1 MKPKTWCAGA
11 GKLAPLD
18 APPSS
23 LVTCPVCD
31 RHGLNGEL
39 PKPPVHYGVDDLRD
53 AKGRDRYE
61 VPRHQAKPT
70 RPEDIG
76 EAPMAPHDPFGR
88 EALNRWYDSREWDR

>member
-1 MKPKTWCAGA
+1 MKPKTWCPGA

-88 EALNRWYDSREWDR
+88 EALNRWYDSREWGR